1 MLCSFA
7 EEVAA
12 DAMVMGTRGRGRLKR
27 ALLGSVCGYV
37 VVKAPCPVLVVGE
50 ARYRRGRL
58 NL

>member
-1 MLCSFA
+1 MPSSWA
-7 EEVAA
+7 P
-12 DAMVMGTRGRGRLKR
+12 RGRGRLQR